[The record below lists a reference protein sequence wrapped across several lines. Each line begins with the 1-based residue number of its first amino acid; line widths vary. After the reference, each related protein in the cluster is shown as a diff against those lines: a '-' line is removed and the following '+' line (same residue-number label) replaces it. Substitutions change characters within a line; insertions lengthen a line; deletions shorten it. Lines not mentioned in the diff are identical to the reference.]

1 MTEKTRMPQLV
12 VDEVILLVNS
22 YFKFKEA
29 TTRTEKNNILKEL
42 SDNMRSLP
50 FFPEYK
56 ENPEFRS
63 VAGMQMCI
71 SNVGFIDPENS
82 SKFGHG
88 SALQK
93 KIFNRYADR
102 KEDLS
107 RLSKA
112 IVEVSK
118 KSFPIEYSFSDSELG
133 MLVPSYHIFL
143 ERKNKVISS
152 ILKELKANEQ
162 TICKVCGKDLADS
175 YKNGSELLEVHLS
188 IPIYSNVPGQTP
200 SPSEMIGIC
209 PTCHKLAHSSY
220 ESFEYD
226 RVKELIK

>member
-1 MTEKTRMPQLV
+1 MIERPRMPQLV
-12 VDEVILLVNS
+12 IDEVILLVNG
-22 YFKFKEA
+22 YFKYKDAA
-29 TTRTEKNNILKEL
+29 TRKEKNNILREL

-50 FFPEYK
+50 FFPEYR

-71 SNVGFIDPENS
+71 SNIEFIDPESS

-88 SALQK
+88 SALQR
-93 KIFNRYADR
+93 KIYSRYAEH

-107 RLSKA
+107 RLAKA

-118 KSFPIEYSFSDSELG
+118 KPFPIDYSFSESELG

-152 ILKELKANEQ
+152 ILKGLKANEQ
-162 TICKVCGKDLADS
+162 TICKVCGKDLTDY
-175 YKNGSELLEVHLS
+175 YKNGSELLEIHLS
-188 IPIYSNVPGQTP
+188 IPIYSNTPGHTP

-209 PTCHKLAHSSY
+209 PTCHKLVHSSY
-220 ESFEYD
+220 ELYEYD
-226 RVKELIK
+226 RAKELIK